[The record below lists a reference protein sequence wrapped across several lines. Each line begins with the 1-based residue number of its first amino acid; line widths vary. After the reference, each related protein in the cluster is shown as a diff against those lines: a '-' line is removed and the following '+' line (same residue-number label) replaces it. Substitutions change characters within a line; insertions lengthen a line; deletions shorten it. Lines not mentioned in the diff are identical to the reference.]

1 MCCPGFPSPPE
12 GLPTVPQDPAD
23 REVDALEARIRELG
37 DKSTNLLLFLSF
49 AIVGAASV
57 KYDQLPADP
66 GLVRSAMRWWM
77 LAVFPVLL
85 GVLPVKE
92 LRAGHRRWYGIA
104 VFLKILVLWVAVALS
119 FVGAIQFLR
128 AIS

>member
-1 MCCPGFPSPPE
+1 MTNDS
-12 GLPTVPQDPAD
+12 AK
-23 REVDALEARIRELG
+23 REIDELEARIRELG

-49 AIVGAASV
+49 AIVGAASL

-66 GLVRSAMRWWM
+66 GLVRSAMRWWI

-92 LRAGHRRWYGIA
+92 LRLNSPRWYSIA
-104 VFLKILVLWVAVALS
+104 VWVKILVLWTAVALS
-119 FVGAIQFLR
+119 FAGAIQFFR
-128 AIS
+128 AVS